1 LELQAETGSFIHFLL
16 HFVLG
21 QKKQLGFGPKTHK
34 TMMGRWDRLC
44 KWLLAL
50 FTVRRAEMH
59 KKKQSPKL
67 DFGAEEAE
75 VGLAATKYLRCSP
88 L

>member
-1 LELQAETGSFIHFLL
+1 MFPQNEVGDGYC
-16 HFVLG
+16 V
-21 QKKQLGFGPKTHK
+21 
-34 TMMGRWDRLC
+34 
-44 KWLLAL
+44 
-50 FTVRRAEMH
+50 TVRCAEMH
-59 KKKQSPKL
+59 EKKQSPKL